1 MTLVCSIEELE
12 RERKTLTQLYC
23 LHTASK
29 RFLKMKKDPLISLS
43 QAALPGAA
51 GWRHA
56 ADGGH
61 AHSRCPAQSA
71 IGFQR

>member
-1 MTLVCSIEELE
+1 
-12 RERKTLTQLYC
+12 
-23 LHTASK
+23 
-29 RFLKMKKDPLISLS
+29 MKKDSLISLS

-61 AHSRCPAQSA
+61 AHSRCSAQSA